1 MEKTCFPNYK
11 LILFDILII
20 NFTFITNTIINAKL
34 VPFNDI
40 IHNKSI

>member
-1 MEKTCFPNYK
+1 MGKTCFPNSK
-11 LILFDILII
+11 LIFFDILII

-40 IHNKSI
+40 IHNKGI